1 MVKKKT
7 VEQKY
12 QSLTERDHILL
23 RPGMWVGSTK
33 DEIREC
39 FGYNV
44 DSGKME
50 YNEYTYVPAMLKL
63 FDEILSNSCDEY
75 RRKDNLGLNTVNVVV
90 DTRDP
95 NKHIISVEDN
105 GGIPVVMHKDA
116 KVYVPE
122 FIFGRLR
129 TSSNYD
135 DTEDRN
141 VIGTNGLG
149 ATLTN
154 VFSDMFMVET
164 ADKKKKLTVEWT
176 GNMAEKTKPE
186 ITTPLKT
193 KPHYTKILFALDF
206 SRFDQKT
213 KGITEDFISILH
225 KRCIDAAAANLGL
238 TVNFYLITS
247 LVVQETKWKFK
258 SFEDY
263 MELYS
268 DYFEKDNI
276 ISYKDKDKQ
285 IWLCPDCLVDMTFV
299 NGAECSR
306 GTHIKAVRQYV
317 AKAVS
322 EFVKKKNKIDVTAKG
337 IDGKYGVF
345 GVFDI
350 SNPAYS
356 SQTKE
361 ELTVP
366 VDSFYKDGHK
376 FDIPDNFLQKVTKSE
391 IVALVLDWYAKKQA
405 ADDLA
410 KVRKMNKDA
419 KKLLRSDKFIDCN
432 SKKRTERTLII
443 FEGDSAGAA
452 FRTCRNPLTQAAYF
466 MRGVPK
472 SVYGCSATEVMK
484 NQVFNDI
491 VNIIGLQWGTY
502 NNKDDLRFS
511 KIIIGSDMDPDGSHI
526 AGLLLLFFNC
536 FPELF
541 EQHMICRLMS
551 PFIIASKGKPGTK
564 SFTVQ
569 YFNTMEEYRKAE
581 KKLGG
586 YEVKHVK
593 GLGTL
598 NKEESKEMYRNP
610 VYQYFTKDQLA
621 DLMFKKWFDD
631 GKEGASTRKDM
642 MKDTVMS
649 EGSLF

>member
-1 MVKKKT
+1 M
-7 VEQKY
+7 
-12 QSLTERDHILL
+12 D
-23 RPGMWVGSTK
+23 
-33 DEIREC
+33 
-39 FGYNV
+39 
-44 DSGKME
+44 
-50 YNEYTYVPAMLKL
+50 
-63 FDEILSNSCDEY
+63 
-75 RRKDNLGLNTVNVVV
+75 
-90 DTRDP
+90 
-95 NKHIISVEDN
+95 
-105 GGIPVVMHKDA
+105 
-116 KVYVPE
+116 
-122 FIFGRLR
+122 
-129 TSSNYD
+129 
-135 DTEDRN
+135 
-141 VIGTNGLG
+141 
-149 ATLTN
+149 
-154 VFSDMFMVET
+154 
-164 ADKKKKLTVEWT
+164 
-176 GNMAEKTKPE
+176 
-186 ITTPLKT
+186 
-193 KPHYTKILFALDF
+193 
-206 SRFDQKT
+206 
-213 KGITEDFISILH
+213 
-225 KRCIDAAAANLGL
+225 
-238 TVNFYLITS
+238 
-247 LVVQETKWKFK
+247 
-258 SFEDY
+258 
-263 MELYS
+263 LYS
-268 DYFEKDNI
+268 DYFDRDNV
-276 ISYKDKDKQ
+276 ISYEDKDKQ
-285 IWLCPDCLVDMTFV
+285 VWLCPDCLVDMTFV

-306 GTHIKAVRQYV
+306 GTHIKAVKQYV

-322 EFVKKKNKIDVTAKG
+322 EFVKNKNKIDVTAKG
-337 IDGKYGVF
+337 IDGKYGIF
-345 GVFDI
+345 GSFEV

-366 VDSFYKDGHK
+366 VESFYKDGHK
-376 FDIPDNFLQKVTKSE
+376 FEFPDKFQQKILKSE
-391 IVALVLDWYAKKQA
+391 IVSLVLDWYAKKQEA
-405 ADDLA
+405 EDLA

-452 FRTCRNPLTQAAYF
+452 FRTCRNPVTQAAYF

-472 SVYGCSATEVMK
+472 SVYGCTMTEIMK

-491 VNIIGLQWGTY
+491 VNIIGLQWGIY
-502 NNKDDLRFS
+502 NDKNDLRFS

-541 EQHMICRLMS
+541 EQHMICRLIS

-569 YFNTMEEYRKAE
+569 YFNSMEEYRKAE
-581 KKLGG
+581 KKLNG

-610 VYQYFTKDQLA
+610 IYQYFTKDQLA

-631 GKEGASTRKDM
+631 GKEGANTRKDM

>member
-1 MVKKKT
+1 MAKKT

-12 QSLTERDHILL
+12 QSMTERDHILL

-33 DEIREC
+33 DETQEC
-39 FGYNV
+39 FGYNI
-44 DSGKME
+44 DTGKME
-50 YNEYTYVPAMLKL
+50 YNDYTYVPAMLKL

-75 RRKDNLGLNTVNVVV
+75 RRKDNLGLNTINVVV
-90 DTRDP
+90 DIRNP
-95 NKHIISVEDN
+95 NKPVLSVEDN
-105 GGIPVVMHKDA
+105 GGIPVVIHKDA
-116 KVYVPE
+116 KMYVPE

-154 VFSDMFMVET
+154 VFSDKFTVET
-164 ADKKKKLTVEWT
+164 ADKKKKLIVIWT
-176 GNMAEKTKPE
+176 NNMAEKSKPE
-186 ITTPLKT
+186 LSVPLKT
-193 KPHYTKILFALDF
+193 KSHYTKISFVFDF
-206 SRFDQKT
+206 TRFDQKV
-213 KGITEDFISILH
+213 KGITDDFVSILH

-247 LVVQETKWKFK
+247 LLVQETKWKFK

-268 DYFEKDNI
+268 DYFDKDNV
-276 ISYKDKDKQ
+276 ISYEDKDKQ
-285 IWLCPDCLVDMTFV
+285 VWLCPNCLVDMTFV

-317 AKAVS
+317 TKAVS
-322 EFVKKKNKIDVTAKG
+322 EFIKKKNKIDVTGKG
-337 IDGKYGVF
+337 IDGKYGIF
-345 GVFDI
+345 GNFEV

-356 SQTKE
+356 SQTKQ

-366 VDSFYKDGHK
+366 VEFFYKDSHK
-376 FDIPDNFLQKVTKSE
+376 FEFSDKFQQKIIKSE
-391 IVALVLDWYAKKQA
+391 IVNLVLDWYAKKQA

-452 FRTCRNPLTQAAYF
+452 FRTCRNAATQAAYF

-472 SVYGCSATEVMK
+472 SVYGCSPTEVMK

-491 VNIIGLQWGTY
+491 VNIIGLQWGVY
-502 NNKDDLRFS
+502 NDKNDLRFS

-541 EQHMICRLMS
+541 EQHMVCRLMS
-551 PFIIASKGKPGTK
+551 PFIIASKGKPGSK

-569 YFNTMEEYRKAE
+569 YFNTLDEYRKAE
-581 KKLGG
+581 KKLMG